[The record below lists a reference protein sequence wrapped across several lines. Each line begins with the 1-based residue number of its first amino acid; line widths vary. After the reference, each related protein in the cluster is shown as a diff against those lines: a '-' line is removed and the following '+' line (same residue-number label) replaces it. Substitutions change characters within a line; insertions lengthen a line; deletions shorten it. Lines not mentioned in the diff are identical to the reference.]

1 MDPEPVAGN
10 SWNLAWIPQ
19 ACTLPTAER
28 PLRVAEFDQ
37 LFASALRG
45 VERPAPT
52 RLTLRLDGTAR
63 LAAQELADR
72 ETGCCSFFT
81 FTFGGTD
88 EVLVEVAVPAT
99 HVDVLDALAERAKAA
114 AGLPG

>member
-1 MDPEPVAGN
+1 MNLEPLAGN
-10 SWNLAWIPQ
+10 RANLAWIPQ
-19 ACTLPTAER
+19 ACTLPTAEQ

-37 LFASALRG
+37 LFATTLRG

-52 RLTLRLDGTAR
+52 RLALRLDGTAR
-63 LAAQELADR
+63 LPAQELADR

-88 EVLVEVAVPAT
+88 EVLVEIAVPAA